1 MSNLLELNAVSVAL
15 RRGDEIVRAI
25 DKVSLTFH
33 PTQWTALVGNN
44 GSGKSTLAKV
54 MAGLSECSAGTM
66 SYAPPPTGPRIRL
79 ILQNPDAQIVGQTVG
94 EDILFGIELS
104 RAKGTDGVNWNPV
117 MHQALQ
123 RVGLDVPLDTPIEVL
138 SGGEKQLLCVAAA
151 IVTEPQW
158 LICDEVTSHLD
169 WAARERVMAAISD
182 LQTTHGIG
190 VIWITQQMPE
200 LARADR
206 VVALHAGRVVYD
218 GSARAFLYDTCATLG
233 YTPPYVVQVALALT
247 KCGLLLPGQPL
258 TESELVA
265 ELNPNTTKVT
275 SHMYLPDMYLPDTHL
290 PDTHLPDMCLPNR
303 CLPDCPVAGPTPA
316 EDTQRTL
323 SCHALRVLPDKLA
336 SATSK
341 SDPPALLDEVDLNLK
356 PGQITLL
363 VGRTGAGK
371 STLLR
376 SLAGLVRPA
385 SGLVSVNGLPL
396 RVKGR
401 TVAAALKRIELV
413 FQAPERQFFRPTLAA
428 EFNYSLRPFRLPDSE
443 LKRRTNAALD
453 AVLLPTAL
461 LGVSPA
467 QLSGG
472 QQRRS
477 ALATS
482 ISTAS
487 PWYLLDEPTAGLDG
501 ESTQA
506 VLNWATSAVRAQ
518 DFGLL
523 VATHDLDVWMP
534 VAHRIVVLSKGR
546 IISDTSVTALC
557 AQPSALVQASVGVP
571 AFLSTPIRLRAMG
584 VSVPHERLAPDVL
597 ADWIVR
603 ANTPRSPS
611 HTVDF
616 PKNPPGNS
624 GDSTSERVRPP
635 EQVGTAQSYRRGRD
649 KTLHHLDLDT
659 LDPRAKWLSYV
670 VLSISLLSVHPLAL
684 IPGTIACGWLL
695 RYSRV
700 GPLTVWR
707 LARVFLLFIGMAVAF
722 AGFTWN
728 PAVQPAA
735 ASVIRLQNHLGW
747 SWSEG
752 RATLVSLYRVLLIL
766 VLGIVFS
773 ESTSSLQ
780 MKKGLEAALR
790 WLQPLKVPVEAVA
803 FGASLVLHFVP
814 LLVAETKRFAE
825 IAQVRGKRSSRLG
838 RINLRSAPSVIIPL
852 LLAIFRLG
860 EELSFA
866 MEARGLAEFGTR
878 PIQRL
883 PRPRRPDVL
892 AVATALA
899 GAAALWLIP

>member
-33 PTQWTALVGNN
+33 STQWTALVGNN

-66 SYAPPPTGPRIRL
+66 SYASPPNGPRIRL

-104 RAKGTDGVNWNPV
+104 RAKRTDGNVNWNPV

-123 RVGLDVPLDTPIEVL
+123 RVGLDVPLDMPIEVL

-151 IVTEPQW
+151 IVSEPQW

-169 WAARERVMAAISD
+169 WAARERVMAAISN

-206 VVALHAGRVVYD
+206 VVALHTGRVVYD
-218 GSARAFLYDTCATLG
+218 GSARAFLYNTCATLG

-247 KCGLLLPGQPL
+247 NRGLLLPGQPL

-265 ELNPNTTKVT
+265 ALNTHTTKVT
-275 SHMYLPDMYLPDTHL
+275 SHMYLPDRY
-290 PDTHLPDMCLPNR
+290 
-303 CLPDCPVAGPTPA
+303 LPDCPVAGPTPA
-316 EDTQRTL
+316 GDTQRTL

-341 SDPPALLDEVDLNLK
+341 SDPPALLDEVDLSLK

-385 SGLVSVNGLPL
+385 SGLVSVDGLPL

-443 LKRRTNAALD
+443 SKRRTNAALD
-453 AVLLPTAL
+453 AVLLPSAL

-482 ISTAS
+482 ISTVS

-506 VLNWATSAVRAQ
+506 VLNWATSAARAQ
-518 DFGLL
+518 DCGLL
-523 VATHDLDVWMP
+523 VATHDLDAWMP
-534 VAHRIVVLSKGR
+534 VAHRIVVLGKGR
-546 IISDTSVTALC
+546 IIADTSVTALC
-557 AQPSALVQASVGVP
+557 AQPSALVQANVGVP

-584 VSVPHERLAPDVL
+584 VSVPHEMHSPDVL

-603 ANTPRSPS
+603 ANTRRSPGPTPDLS
-611 HTVDF
+611 
-616 PKNPPGNS
+616 KNPTGNR

-649 KTLHHLDLDT
+649 KTRHHLDLDT

-684 IPGTIACGWLL
+684 IPGTIACGCLL

-707 LARVFLLFIGMAVAF
+707 LARVFLLFTGMAVAF

-735 ASVIRLQNHLGW
+735 ASVMRLQNHLGW

-766 VLGIVFS
+766 VLGVVFS

-790 WLQPLKVPVEAVA
+790 WLQPMKVPVEAVA

-814 LLVAETKRFAE
+814 LMVAETKRFAE

-866 MEARGLAEFGTR
+866 MEARGLVEFGTH